1 MNFLMKIYKFLFLL
15 LFINAF
21 PALAEQGCPPGQY
34 PIGGQGV
41 AACAPIPQGNSS
53 NQAPRPLGKWL
64 KTWGAVAH
72 DPVDG
77 VLGVSS
83 GKLSKRDAEK
93 DALMK
98 CAEAGGT
105 RCKDWVSYQNQCAAV
120 AGPQK
125 NGVNVAGALQFSRGP
140 SLEDVRRKAENECTS
155 SSGFACT
162 ILYSNCSE
170 QVFKAY

>member
-1 MNFLMKIYKFLFLL
+1 MKIYIFPIILVML
-15 LFINAF
+15 NAF

-34 PIGGQGV
+34 PIGGQGA
-41 AACAPIPQGNSS
+41 AACAPIPQGNSI

-64 KTWGAVAH
+64 KTWGAIAH

-83 GKLSKRDAEK
+83 GKISKRDAEK

-98 CAEAGGT
+98 CTEAGGT
-105 RCKDWVSYQNQCAAV
+105 RCKDWASYQNQCAAV

-140 SLEDVRRKAENECTS
+140 SLEDVKHNAENECAS
-155 SSGFACT
+155 SSGLTCA

-170 QVFKAY
+170 QVFKSY